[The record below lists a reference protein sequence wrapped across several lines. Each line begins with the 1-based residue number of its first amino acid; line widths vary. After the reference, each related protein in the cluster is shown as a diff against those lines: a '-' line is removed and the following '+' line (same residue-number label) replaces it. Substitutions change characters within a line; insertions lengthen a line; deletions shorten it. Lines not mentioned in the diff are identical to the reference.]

1 MFTQNRL
8 VRCVTANF
16 IPFFLQFCNSSFNHL
31 SSLLALENNTSG
43 HISFLSSGN
52 CPTFLVLL
60 SLEVMGSRRMTR
72 SSFSNGRS
80 SSGEDNNG
88 MSWPSGCSYISNVRP
103 ENRYSLSEGTAYC
116 SAALDGLIR
125 ACYLFG
131 SSSWSPAVK

>member
-8 VRCVTANF
+8 TRCVAVNS
-16 IPFFLQFCNSSFNHL
+16 IPFFLQFCNSGFNHVC
-31 SSLLALENNTSG
+31 SLLALENNTSG

-80 SSGEDNNG
+80 SSGEDSNG
-88 MSWPSGCSYISNVRP
+88 TSRPNGCSYISNVRP
-103 ENRYSLSEGTAYC
+103 ENRYSPPEGTAYC
-116 SAALDGLIR
+116 SAASDGLIR
-125 ACYLFG
+125 AC
-131 SSSWSPAVK
+131 